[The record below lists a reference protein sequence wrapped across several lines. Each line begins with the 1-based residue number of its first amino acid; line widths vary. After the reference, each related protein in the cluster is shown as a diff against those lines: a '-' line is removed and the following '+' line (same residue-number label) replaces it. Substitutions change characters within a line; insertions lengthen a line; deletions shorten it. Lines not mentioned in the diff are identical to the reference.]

1 MVLWQELIA
10 KWEKEKLMDID
21 NDPFNPDD
29 EPDWN
34 EEEEDPFDP
43 TDEDPMD
50 VYGPWWE

>member
-10 KWEKEKLMDID
+10 KWEKEELMDID

-34 EEEEDPFDP
+34 EEEEDLFDP

-50 VYGPWWE
+50 LYGPWWE